1 MYSSLFLWIAGTY
14 QLFGI
19 VVVTNVLAKKIL
31 SKRDVILTA
40 VIMTIGGSLLLNT
53 VQYYAAIYTLGV
65 LALSLSWKGVHWGKS
80 FVFAIV
86 GQILFII
93 SDYLVGV
100 FAGKALGLH
109 SQDYHATFLDAAY
122 VMIIFV
128 TPSLIVGYILALCI
142 NWIMRRDNLKSTV
155 KYNEYALIFLLLLTI
170 IIIYI
175 LIYLENILKLP
186 IAVAELYIVIFS
198 FLLLAIGIVFAIIIK
213 VENERVDQMKQEQEL
228 AQLRDY
234 TEKLEMLN
242 NEMSLFK
249 HDYINILASLRGY
262 IDNGNQQN
270 LEEYFQ
276 NSITPLTEKFNKEQL
291 LK

>member
-1 MYSSLFLWIAGTY
+1 
-14 QLFGI
+14 
-19 VVVTNVLAKKIL
+19 
-31 SKRDVILTA
+31 
-40 VIMTIGGSLLLNT
+40 MTIGGSLLLNT